1 MKNNTTLIN
10 SLLSTYSVNT
20 YIKNIS
26 LVLFGTLLLALSS
39 KVQVPFWPVP
49 MTMQTFIVFI
59 IGMAYGWRLA
69 FFTLVAYL
77 FEGALGLPVFAK
89 GGGLLYLTGP
99 TAGYLYGMTIAAGVI
114 GAFAELGYNNSYFKS
129 LISLLIGTFIIFLF
143 GVGYLGSVIG
153 YDKALAGGLYPFI
166 PSEFF
171 KIGLAVVLI
180 PSITRM
186 SLITTM
192 EKDTKEKKRPWW
204 YYILLPIIGILS
216 AGLAII
222 LVRFIFT

>member
-10 SLLSTYSVNT
+10 SLLSTYEINT
-20 YIKNIS
+20 HYKNIA
-26 LVLFGTLLLALSS
+26 LVLFGTLLLTISS

-77 FEGALGLPVFAK
+77 IEGALGLPVFAK
-89 GGGLLYLTGP
+89 GGGLLYLIGP
-99 TAGYLYGMTIAAGVI
+99 TAGYLYGMVIAAGVI
-114 GAFAELGYNNSYFKS
+114 GFLAERGYNDSYIKS
-129 LISLLIGTFIIFLF
+129 LISLIIGTIIIFVL

-153 YDKALAGGLYPFI
+153 YDKALVGGLYPFM

-180 PSITRM
+180 PSITR
-186 SLITTM
+186 
-192 EKDTKEKKRPWW
+192 
-204 YYILLPIIGILS
+204 YINK
-216 AGLAII
+216 
-222 LVRFIFT
+222 